1 MVPVFVACCK
11 LCLLS
16 PIMFFI
22 GFSFVCIINL
32 LISVTSF
39 RDGLIFQ
46 SKSRNEPRLIC
57 IHSFLCLLS
66 ISHLSIIIID
76 QETSVCPFVV
86 TLFVF
91 LFVCLFIANLTLSPR
106 QTKVCSPT
114 SHLRMRRPKMYWRAN
129 PQKMWRQR
137 IRLGWVEKIAPSAT
151 YLLKYVKFY
160 FWHFWQVFYLLY

>member
-11 LCLLS
+11 LCRLS

-46 SKSRNEPRLIC
+46 SKSRNHSRLIC
-57 IHSFLCLLS
+57 IHSFLYLLS
-66 ISHLSIIIID
+66 VSHLSIIIID

-86 TLFVF
+86 TLFLLVF
-91 LFVCLFIANLTLSPR
+91 LFIANLTLSPR

-114 SHLRMRRPKMYWRAN
+114 SHLRMRRPKMYWRAK

-137 IRLGWVEKIAPSAT
+137 IRLG
-151 YLLKYVKFY
+151 
-160 FWHFWQVFYLLY
+160 